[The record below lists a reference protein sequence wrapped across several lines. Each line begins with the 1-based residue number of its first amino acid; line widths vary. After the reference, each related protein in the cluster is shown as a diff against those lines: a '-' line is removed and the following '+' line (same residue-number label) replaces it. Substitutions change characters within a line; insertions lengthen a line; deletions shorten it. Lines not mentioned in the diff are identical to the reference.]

1 MRPTNSHEGR
11 PNRTISESMTSR
23 WFPVVPEWFP
33 PEIPTFSEKGND
45 RMRKRSKCET
55 KTSTQV
61 VPSGSRNHPQDH
73 TCGSREK
80 NLRFVIAIL
89 QGTTGCHNPR
99 PPQVVPKPFKPQ
111 ATRRTPNRKEKH
123 HGKHPLTHM
132 EGTLRELRTQQADL
146 PQPPTTLL
154 PTLHPLKVRS
164 HEENQ
169 NHA

>member
-1 MRPTNSHEGR
+1 
-11 PNRTISESMTSR
+11 
-23 WFPVVPEWFP
+23 
-33 PEIPTFSEKGND
+33 
-45 RMRKRSKCET
+45 MRKRSKCET

-61 VPSGSRNHPQDH
+61 VPSGSRNHLQDH

-99 PPQVVPKPFKPQ
+99 PPQVVPKPFKSQ
-111 ATRRTPNRKEKH
+111 ATRRTSNRKEKH

-132 EGTLRELRTQQADL
+132 EGALRKLRTQQADL

-154 PTLHPLKVRS
+154 PTLHPLKARN

-169 NHA
+169 NHARSGRRHHRHPRQRRSRRAVSPVQMPSPHAARRIRTETGIGRLG